1 LVRILFFNKSYT
13 SIPVDFKEESGAF
26 MSKWIRFLWVSWLF
40 IFAIVACSP
49 KGEQELVSEEID
61 ATETQTSPENEA
73 GTLDDQSSLDNIPE
87 FRGSRNY
94 NELEIVT
101 LLPQDGIPAIDNPE
115 FLSAEEADSEY
126 APDELV
132 IGVNYEGDAR
142 AYSIPFLSGHEIVN
156 DTVGGKKIAVTW

>member
-1 LVRILFFNKSYT
+1 MSNWMRILL
-13 SIPVDFKEESGAF
+13 I
-26 MSKWIRFLWVSWLF
+26 IWVF

-49 KGEQELVSEEID
+49 RGGQEPVSDGDD
-61 ATETQTSPENEA
+61 AAEAQPSPEDDA
-73 GTLDDQSSLDNIPE
+73 GTLDNQAPSENISE
-87 FRGSRNY
+87 SQRSRNY
-94 NELEIVT
+94 DELEIVT
-101 LLPQDGIPAIDNPE
+101 LLPPDGIPAIDNPQ
-115 FLSAEEADSEY
+115 FLTAEEADSEY

>member
-1 LVRILFFNKSYT
+1 MEFGLQ
-13 SIPVDFKEESGAF
+13 
-26 MSKWIRFLWVSWLF
+26 MSNWMRVLLIGWVL
-40 IFAIVACSP
+40 IFSIVACSP
-49 KGEQELVSEEID
+49 EGGQEPDSDGNEAPEAQIF
-61 ATETQTSPENEA
+61 PENDASALE
-73 GTLDDQSSLDNIPE
+73 DQASSENKSE
-87 FRGSRNY
+87 SQSNRNY
-94 NELEIVT
+94 DELEIVT